1 MGANQMVA
9 AQARNVPLERKGTF
23 LYSTYQTSLWD
34 VNVG

>member
-23 LYSTYQTSLWD
+23 LYMYRPEKSLHF
-34 VNVG
+34 